1 MATHVTLDKNG
12 AVYTIAFS
20 EDVERHPC
28 TLDWDV
34 LAELERCIAEVR
46 ASQECR
52 VVIVESRSPKSFVVG
67 ANLAVLKTQDE
78 TNIGDWVKN
87 GHRIFNQLQHLPQ
100 PVIAKVAKNALGG
113 GLELAMACDFIIAGE
128 NARFGHPEAGL
139 GVMPGWGG
147 SYRLRMLVGPARAKE
162 MIFTA
167 QPIDAA
173 TACAWG
179 LVNRVYKEEELDG
192 AVEALAA
199 QMVQNDGGVLA
210 FCKDIINQD
219 SQEGMQRNAFQ
230 EAATSAVCMAS
241 PSTKRRLEAFF
252 ERRAKK

>member
-46 ASQECR
+46 DSQECR

-87 GHRIFNQLQHLPQ
+87 GHRIFNQLQHLP
-100 PVIAKVAKNALGG
+100 
-113 GLELAMACDFIIAGE
+113 E
-128 NARFGHPEAGL
+128 
-139 GVMPGWGG
+139 
-147 SYRLRMLVGPARAKE
+147 
-162 MIFTA
+162 
-167 QPIDAA
+167 
-173 TACAWG
+173 
-179 LVNRVYKEEELDG
+179 
-192 AVEALAA
+192 
-199 QMVQNDGGVLA
+199 MVQ
-210 FCKDIINQD
+210 
-219 SQEGMQRNAFQ
+219 SRR
-230 EAATSAVCMAS
+230 S
-241 PSTKRRLEAFF
+241 PVRSILSFSSGIF
-252 ERRAKK
+252 SFRRALILLETALTLLIEAESAILTISLSK